1 MISAMRTFV
10 NQDKTVVNGPQTL
23 PSNEAVR
30 EAITDYVLTLEPK
43 LRCLNTFVSVRS
55 LGNSSCCSIR

>member
-1 MISAMRTFV
+1 MRTFV
-10 NQDKTVVNGPQTL
+10 NLDKTADNGLKTL

-43 LRCLNTFVSVRS
+43 LRHLNIFVSGTS
-55 LGNSSCCSIR
+55 LDNNSCCFIR